1 MDVSL
6 PPIDLTDSGEVESE
20 AMAGPKQTKAN
31 ATPGD
36 PYQTPVCAEF
46 HRTIELIGKRWTGA
60 ILAVLMQGPHRFNEI
75 LNSVP
80 GLSDRLLTE
89 RLREL
94 EDKGIVERRIFAER
108 PVRIEYALTKA
119 GLDLD
124 QLIKVITA
132 WGLKWCPEPTGVAR
146 GDHAAT
152 GTRVSKVTITARP
165 PK

>member
-1 MDVSL
+1 
-6 PPIDLTDSGEVESE
+6 
-20 AMAGPKQTKAN
+20 MAKPKLDDAS
-31 ATPGD
+31 TPRSD

-132 WGLKWCPEPTGVAR
+132 WGLKWCPEPTDTAR
-146 GDHAAT
+146 GDHAAK
-152 GTRVSKVTITARP
+152 GTAVSKAKTAARP
-165 PK
+165 PR